1 MQYNQHALHNVLTS
15 HENWSTETA
24 RVVRLRDI
32 PDGSEFKSILGDV
45 LCTSENFDAIPL
57 AILFY
62 YDGLEVVNAL
72 GHAKGTHKL
81 ACFYWTLINFSPQHR
96 TALHNIN
103 LATICL
109 EKHVSHF
116 EPELIVSGKPG
127 EGRECTSWGAS
138 MRKLA
143 DGRHILA
150 MIPDTTSSI
159 LYRRKFF
166 CGGTFLIAAD
176 TPAANQLAGFKI
188 AVGPSTVSVCRI
200 CHCLQHS
207 EDTSKYGPYRQPN
220 YFLPSLGSDW
230 KATTQQAFRLRDATE
245 YAQLKAKVAKLGK
258 AKAKSELKND
268 GINSFTTAF
277 ERILFV
283 YVCTSFPIDVMHI
296 LLEGVMRVE
305 VAGLI
310 YLMTRVFLHWRVTIS
325 KLNGALKAHKFHSGG
340 KKIPPISCFL
350 ATGTGDKMPHS
361 DATVSG
367 IATQLM
373 YFTLHSVEILG
384 QFVPEEEW
392 AETPA
397 WASWLAL
404 VDILN
409 VFLQNDVSKRDLEN
423 LDGLIVYHD
432 TLFLDI
438 PQYRS
443 LWKPKS
449 HFLSHVPLDMYR
461 WGPCLRYWC
470 MRFEGENQV
479 VKAAAMSGNFF

>member
-1 MQYNQHALHNVLTS
+1 
-15 HENWSTETA
+15 
-24 RVVRLRDI
+24 
-32 PDGSEFKSILGDV
+32 
-45 LCTSENFDAIPL
+45 
-57 AILFY
+57 
-62 YDGLEVVNAL
+62 
-72 GHAKGTHKL
+72 
-81 ACFYWTLINFSPQHR
+81 
-96 TALHNIN
+96 
-103 LATICL
+103 
-109 EKHVSHF
+109 
-116 EPELIVSGKPG
+116 
-127 EGRECTSWGAS
+127 

-143 DGRHILA
+143 DGRHISA
-150 MIPDTTSSI
+150 MIPDATSSTLCI
-159 LYRRKFF
+159 RQFS

-188 AVGPSTVSVCRI
+188 AVGPSTVSVCRMW
-200 CHCLQHS
+200 HCLQHS

-220 YFLPSLGSDW
+220 SFLPSLGSDW

-258 AKAKSELKND
+258 AKAESELKNA
-268 GINSFTTAF
+268 GINSFTAF
-277 ERILFV
+277 ERIPFV
-283 YVCTSFPIDVMHI
+283 HVCTSFPIDVMHI
-296 LLEGVMRVE
+296 LLEGVIRVE
-305 VAGLI
+305 LAGLI

-340 KKIPPISCFL
+340 KKISQFSGVL

-361 DATVSG
+361 DATVWG
-367 IATQLM
+367 TATQLM

-409 VFLQNDVSKRDLEN
+409 VFLQNDFSKRDLEN

-438 PQYRS
+438 PQ
-443 LWKPKS
+443 
-449 HFLSHVPLDMYR
+449 
-461 WGPCLRYWC
+461 
-470 MRFEGENQV
+470 
-479 VKAAAMSGNFF
+479 